1 MEIEENVKIRYK
13 EDMTNNDIKFKLSL
27 INNSK
32 INIKVT
38 LNNTEYVNKF
48 ESYNFNSFE
57 FFEDLSAKQIYNNL
71 KDNLSAKN
79 IKIEPIDKNLKVT
92 IKIKTEFDY
101 ENFSFYV
108 SKNNNIIN
116 KENKP
121 KNKDNTNLNQD
132 NNEVI
137 IDNGN
142 NSENYLVQNKIE
154 NKENAI
160 PNNFNNLNSNI
171 TNINYNDYSEDE
183 DMEEYTYYK
192 NQRIKQLNDLQK
204 KYSEKEKVEIIKKK
218 YLNKKIFCF
227 LCQEYTY
234 INKFYKSIDETDNK
248 ILVKFYCSEAHKYHS
263 FSLIDLLFQCCQC
276 ELNEGN
282 IESYRNGNQMALTNE
297 ELISIKN
304 KFKLIKEKVS
314 NKNNLI
320 KDKIIRSIPELNNL
334 TEFQNKLYQK
344 FEKTFNNNSFYNELL
359 LYFIQMS
366 INTYEQAF
374 NRYHSQAI
382 ICTLRNFTDY
392 SDEVENDIQNYEIKN
407 DITKDLLN
415 GINYFKKNFIIKI
428 YEPEIDLTKFK
439 NKSNITIS
447 NDDIMC
453 FRYLN
458 KYKILLLGS
467 TNGKIYCFNI
477 EQNKCF
483 LTIQAHKEEEENRG
497 NWGIFYINEI
507 EGNRLI
513 TCCEDSTMKL
523 WEIIDKSN
531 EKNKSKI
538 DIKYITVIR
547 GHRDMVRKVIQLKRG
562 KNKQNKNIKLVT
574 CSFDCCLG
582 FWEEKSKNK
591 FELLRI
597 IKSHNFWINEIYEI
611 YDGRIFAIGGESDP
625 HLKIWEPANYSFELV
640 KDEMFSVNHD
650 TIIEINKDYYI
661 IGGNHTYLF
670 LFRLSGKMIIR
681 AIYIDKMYINSLFL
695 LSDGNLLA
703 DSGKNMIKYIDL
715 GTYEVKDAIRTNS
728 NNINWYMMPLDNRN
742 FISTD
747 RKVIKLWEY

>member
-1 MEIEENVKIRYK
+1 
-13 EDMTNNDIKFKLSL
+13 
-27 INNSK
+27 
-32 INIKVT
+32 
-38 LNNTEYVNKF
+38 
-48 ESYNFNSFE
+48 
-57 FFEDLSAKQIYNNL
+57 
-71 KDNLSAKN
+71 
-79 IKIEPIDKNLKVT
+79 
-92 IKIKTEFDY
+92 
-101 ENFSFYV
+101 
-108 SKNNNIIN
+108 
-116 KENKP
+116 
-121 KNKDNTNLNQD
+121 
-132 NNEVI
+132 
-137 IDNGN
+137 
-142 NSENYLVQNKIE
+142 
-154 NKENAI
+154 
-160 PNNFNNLNSNI
+160 
-171 TNINYNDYSEDE
+171 
-183 DMEEYTYYK
+183 MEEFKYFQ
-192 NQRIKQLNDLQK
+192 NQRIKELNDLQK

-227 LCQEYTY
+227 LCQNYPF
-234 INKFYKSIDETDNK
+234 INKFYKNTDEGDNK
-248 ILVKFYCSEAHKYHS
+248 ILVKFYCSESHKYHI
-263 FSLIDLLFQCCQC
+263 FSLIDLLLQCCQC
-276 ELNEGN
+276 EIFEGN
-282 IESYRNGNQMALTNE
+282 IESYRDGKEMALSNE

-304 KFKLIKEKVS
+304 NFKTLKEKLS
-314 NKNNLI
+314 KKNKLI
-320 KDKIIRSIPELNNL
+320 KDKIIQSMPKQNSL
-334 TEFQNKLYQK
+334 TEFQTKLYQK

-359 LYFIQMS
+359 LCFIQMS

-382 ICTLRNFTDY
+382 ICTLRNYTDY
-392 SDEVENDIQNYEIKN
+392 SDEFDENDIQNYEIKN

-415 GINYFKKNFIIKI
+415 GINYFKRNFIIKV

-467 TNGKIYCFNI
+467 TYGKIYCFNI

-483 LTIQAHKEEEENRG
+483 LTIHAHKEEEENRG
-497 NWGIFYINEI
+497 NWGILYITEI

-523 WEIIDKSN
+523 WEIVDKSN

-562 KNKQNKNIKLVT
+562 KNKQNKNNKLVT
-574 CSFDCCLG
+574 CSFDCCVG

-597 IKSHNFWINEIYEI
+597 IKSHKYWINEIYEI
-611 YDGRIFAIGGESDP
+611 YDGRIFAIGGEHDP
-625 HLKIWEPANYSFELV
+625 FLKIWDPTNYSFELV
-640 KDEMFSVNHD
+640 NEPMFSVNHD
-650 TIIEINKDYYI
+650 TIIEINKDFYI
-661 IGGNHTYLF
+661 IGGSHTYLY

-681 AIYIDKMYINSLFL
+681 YIYIDKMYINSLFL

-703 DSGKNMIKYIDL
+703 DSGKNMIKYVDL
-715 GTYEVKDAIRTNS
+715 GTYEVKDAIKTNS
-728 NNINWYMMPLDNRN
+728 KYEVNWYMIPLDNRN
-742 FISTD
+742 FVTTD

>member
-1 MEIEENVKIRYK
+1 MEIEENVKIRYT
-13 EDMTNNDIKFKLSL
+13 ENMTKNDVKFKLSL

-38 LNNTEYVNKF
+38 LNNIEYLNKF

-57 FFEDLSAKQIYNNL
+57 FFEDLSAKQIYNHL

-79 IKIEPIDKNLKVT
+79 IKIEQEGNNLKVN
-92 IKIKTEFDY
+92 IKVKTEFDY
-101 ENFSFYV
+101 ENFSFYL
-108 SKNNNIIN
+108 SKNNNKIN
-116 KENKP
+116 KENKS
-121 KNKDNTNLNQD
+121 KNKEKTNLNQD

-137 IDNGN
+137 INNGN
-142 NSENYLVQNKIE
+142 NTENYLIQNKIE
-154 NKENAI
+154 KQENSI
-160 PNNFNNLNSNI
+160 PNNFNELNSKI
-171 TNINYNDYSEDE
+171 PDTNYNEYNEDE
-183 DMEEYTYYK
+183 DMEEYTYLK
-192 NQRIKQLNDLQK
+192 NQRIKQLNDLQE
-204 KYSEKEKVEIIKKK
+204 KYSEKEKVEIIEKK

-234 INKFYKSIDETDNK
+234 INKFYKSIDEVDNK
-248 ILVKFYCSEAHKYHS
+248 ILVKFYCSETHKCHT
-263 FSLIDLLFQCCQC
+263 FSLIDLLFQCCQS

-282 IESYRNGNQMALTNE
+282 IESYRDGNQMALINE

-304 KFKLIKEKVS
+304 KFKIIKEKIKK
-314 NKNNLI
+314 KNILI
-320 KDKIIRSIPELNNL
+320 KDKIIQSILDLNNL
-334 TEFQNKLYQK
+334 TEFQTKLYQK
-344 FEKTFNNNSFYNELL
+344 FEKAYYNNSFYNELL
-359 LYFIQMS
+359 IYFIQMS

-392 SDEVENDIQNYEIKN
+392 SDEIDENEIQNYDIKN

-453 FRYLN
+453 LRYLN

-467 TNGKIYCFNI
+467 SYGKIYCFNI

-483 LTIQAHKEEEENRG
+483 MTIQAHKEEEENRG
-497 NWGIFYINEI
+497 NWGILYINEI
-507 EGNRLI
+507 EDNRLI

-547 GHRDMVRKVIQLKRG
+547 GVIQLKRG
-562 KNKQNKNIKLVT
+562 KNKQNKNIKLAT

-582 FWEEKSKNK
+582 FWEEKSKNR
-591 FELLRI
+591 FELLKI

-611 YDGRIFAIGGESDP
+611 YDGRIFAIGGEQDP
-625 HLKIWEPANYSFELV
+625 HLKIWDPNKYSFELV
-640 KDEMFSVNHD
+640 NEEMYSVNHD

-670 LFRLSGKMIIR
+670 LFRLSGKLIIR

-703 DSGKNMIKYIDL
+703 DSGKHMIKYVDL
-715 GTYEVKDAIRTNS
+715 GNYEVKDAIKSNS
-728 NNINWYMMPLDNRN
+728 YDNINWYMMPLDNRN
-742 FISTD
+742 FVTTD